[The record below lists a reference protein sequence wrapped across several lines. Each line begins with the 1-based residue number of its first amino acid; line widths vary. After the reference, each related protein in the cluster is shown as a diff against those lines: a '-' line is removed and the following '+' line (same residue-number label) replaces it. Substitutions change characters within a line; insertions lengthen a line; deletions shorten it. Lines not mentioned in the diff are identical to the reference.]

1 MEINRASTV
10 AALGLVLLAFMPTPF
25 LAQSQPQPAAAG
37 KPTVRRHRVPVLPAA
52 DSVYTPAL
60 AEAESALEKKNY
72 ARAETLLKQVVTEND
87 QNYRAWYDLGWLYA
101 ASNRK
106 PDAITALRKSIALKP
121 NTFEPNADLG
131 TLLAS
136 AGQKTEAITY
146 FRKAT
151 GLKPSNAATAAE
163 QLSSVWMS
171 LGWLLVPSSPTDAVA
186 AFREAARLRP
196 DDRQYLEPHMAAG
209 QVLLEHKNYAEAQ
222 KEYERILEI
231 RRDFTPGLEGLTS
244 ALVGQKKFSEAEA
257 VLRRQLAAEPHST
270 GPHLLLARLHLAN
283 QRYDEAVAE
292 FAAVLKIAPDNRQA
306 KREMAGAAAS
316 AKKYD
321 VAEKLYRDLAQA
333 EPENAEIHFALGTL
347 LMNQRKF
354 PQAETELIQTVNLDP
369 KLADGYGNLAVV
381 AAENHNY
388 ELALKALDARA
399 RLVPENPGTYFL
411 RATCYDHLRA
421 FKQASENYR
430 KFLEVAEGK
439 FPTQEWQARHRLI
452 AIEPRK

>member
-1 MEINRASTV
+1 
-10 AALGLVLLAFMPTPF
+10 MPMPS
-25 LAQSQPQPAAAG
+25 LAQSQPQQG
-37 KPTVRRHRVPVLPAA
+37 KPTVRRHRVPVAPAA
-52 DSVYTPAL
+52 DSVYTRAL
-60 AEAESALEKKNY
+60 ADAETALEKKNY
-72 ARAETLLKQVVTEND
+72 ARAESLLKQVVIEND
-87 QNYRAWYDLGWLYA
+87 KNYRAWYDLGWLYA
-101 ASNRK
+101 NTNRK
-106 PDAITALRKSIALKP
+106 PEAITALRKSIALKSD
-121 NTFEPNADLG
+121 TFESNADLG

-136 AGQKTEAITY
+136 AGQKTQAITY

-151 GLKPSNAATAAE
+151 GLKPSNTGTAAE

-171 LGWLLVPSSPTDAVA
+171 LGWLLVPSSPTDAIA
-186 AFREAARLRP
+186 AFREAARLRA

-209 QVLLEHKNYAEAQ
+209 QVLLEQRNYAAAE
-222 KEYERILEI
+222 KEYQRILEI
-231 RRDFTPGLEGLTS
+231 RHNFAPALEGLTS
-244 ALVGQKKFSEAEA
+244 ALIGQKKFNEAEA
-257 VLRRQLAAEPHST
+257 VLRRQLTAEPQSA
-270 GPHLLLARLHLAN
+270 GPHMLLARLHLAN
-283 QRYDEAVAE
+283 ERYDEAVAE

-316 AKKYD
+316 GKKYEL
-321 VAEKLYRDLAQA
+321 AEKLYRELAQA
-333 EPENAEIHFALGTL
+333 EPENAEIRFALGTL

-421 FKQASENYR
+421 FKEASENYR
-430 KFLEVAEGK
+430 RFLEVAEGK